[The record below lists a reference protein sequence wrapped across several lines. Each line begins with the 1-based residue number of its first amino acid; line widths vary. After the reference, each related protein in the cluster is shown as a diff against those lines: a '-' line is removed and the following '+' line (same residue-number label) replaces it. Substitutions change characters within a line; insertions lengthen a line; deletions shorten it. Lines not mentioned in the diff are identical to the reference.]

1 MGMFDYVY
9 GAGAYVRDSVYSGA
23 GYVKSYVVDPRID
36 KKIEEIG
43 DAASICVAD
52 KVYKALYGDPERYGK
67 VRGTNQHV
75 DIYYK
80 NSPILN
86 KLMKSATGYSI
97 DDFINSLPLGI
108 KQIAGPVRTYL
119 ENMIA
124 KMLVEQI
131 SQLSVKKAT
140 VAALMAANN
149 KTQTEIKRYLD
160 ENFKG
165 LDEAE
170 EALKEIIQD
179 KTLQEAAHKEV
190 DIRATLEEA
199 GEEGISLMDVLN
211 NYKAQAQAK
220 LNHMLRDALVEGIAE
235 AASTVAGESASYTVD
250 STEKAAAALG
260 VLLGVTGALPT
271 AVVAGGAAY
280 ASSKVKTPISD
291 YVGSAAKQKARDAAS
306 HCLPAEIIPVDYDA
320 MGKVTSETVT
330 PVSNDL
336 DLEFELLDYV
346 QPTFTKWAEEKFKV
360 ARTALT
366 ETLNSLR
373 KQFQYNQTHG
383 ISKIPEV
390 MQNWFR
396 DNDFAKLN
404 STREGFVQAEKA
416 LWNLD
421 LDLMGVCEYAYGIR
435 EDINGEYPASRA
447 EGLQLCQKALEQ
459 LASKVEG
466 IVSQANRIA
475 TQNSRVENTKRRD
488 DLVNPAKSR
497 INEMAKG
504 VENYL
509 LTVKE
514 AIAEAAKEEAKEE
527 QLASKEPSLKEKEN
541 KERPK
546 LRMGGSLVGST
557 ASSAA

>member
-1 MGMFDYVY
+1 MGLFDYVY
-9 GAGAYVRDSVYSGA
+9 DAGVYVRDSVYSGA
-23 GYVKSYVVDPRID
+23 SYFKSTVVDPRLD
-36 KKIEEIG
+36 KKIDEVG
-43 DAASICVAD
+43 DVASQFVAD
-52 KVYKALYGDPERYGK
+52 RVVKALYGDPERYGK

-75 DIYYK
+75 DIFYK

-97 DDFINSLPLGI
+97 DDFINSLPVGI
-108 KQIAGPVRTYL
+108 KQVAGPLRTYL
-119 ENMIA
+119 ENMVA

-149 KTQTEIKRYLD
+149 KSQSEIQRYLE

-165 LDEAE
+165 IDEAE
-170 EALKEIIQD
+170 EALKDIIKD
-179 KTLQEAAHKEV
+179 KTIQEAAQKEV
-190 DIRATLEEA
+190 DIRATLEQE

-220 LNHMLRDALVEGIAE
+220 LNHVLREALVEGIAE
-235 AASTVAGESASYTVD
+235 AANAVAGEGASYTID
-250 STEKAAAALG
+250 NTEKAAAALG
-260 VLLGVTGALPT
+260 VLLGVTGAVPT
-271 AVVAGGAAY
+271 AALAGGAAY
-280 ASSKVKTPISD
+280 ATSKVKAPISD
-291 YVGSAAKQKARDAAS
+291 FVGLTAKERAKDAAS
-306 HCLPAEIIPVDYDA
+306 HYLPAEIIPVDYDA

-330 PVSNDL
+330 PVSSDT
-336 DLEFELLDYV
+336 DLEFELLDFV

-366 ETLNSLR
+366 ETLNALR
-373 KQFQYNQTHG
+373 KQFQYNQSNGT
-383 ISKIPEV
+383 SKIPEV

-404 STREGFVQAEKA
+404 ATREGFIQAEKA

-447 EGLQLCQKALEQ
+447 EGLQLCQKELDR
-459 LASKVEG
+459 LSSKVEG
-466 IVSQANRIA
+466 IVSKANRAAI
-475 TQNSRVENTKRRD
+475 QNSRVENTQRRD
-488 DLVNPAKSR
+488 NLVNPAKSR

-509 LTVKE
+509 VKVKE
-514 AIAEAAKEEAKEE
+514 AIAEAQEEEAKDEM
-527 QLASKEPSLKEKEN
+527 ASSKECTSNQMVIEGN
-541 KERPK
+541 KRNP
-546 LRMGGSLVGST
+546 MSCG
-557 ASSAA
+557 

>member
-1 MGMFDYVY
+1 MGMLDYVY
-9 GAGAYVRDSVYSGA
+9 NAGAYVRDSVYSGA
-23 GYVKSYVVDPRID
+23 SYFKSAVVDPRLV
-36 KKIEEIG
+36 KKIDEIG
-43 DAASICVAD
+43 DVASQFVAD
-52 KVYKALYGDPERYGK
+52 RVVKALYGDPERYGK

-97 DDFINSLPLGI
+97 DDFINSLPIGI
-108 KQIAGPVRTYL
+108 KQVAGPLRTYL
-119 ENMIA
+119 ENMVA

-149 KTQTEIKRYLD
+149 KSQSEIQRYLE

-165 LDEAE
+165 IDEAE
-170 EALKEIIQD
+170 EALKDIIKD
-179 KTLQEAAHKEV
+179 KTIQEAAQKEV

-220 LNHMLRDALVEGIAE
+220 LNHVLREALVEGIAE
-235 AASTVAGESASYTVD
+235 AANAVIGEGASYTID
-250 STEKAAAALG
+250 NTEKAAAALG
-260 VLLGVTGALPT
+260 VLLGMTGAVPT
-271 AVVAGGAAY
+271 AVLAGGAAY
-280 ASSKVKTPISD
+280 ATSKVKAPISG
-291 YVGSAAKQKARDAAS
+291 YIGSTAKQRAKDAAS
-306 HCLPAEIIPVDYDA
+306 HCLPAEIIAVDYDA

-330 PVSNDL
+330 PFSSDT
-336 DLEFELLDYV
+336 DLEFELLDFV

-404 STREGFVQAEKA
+404 ATREGFVQAEKA

-421 LDLMGVCEYAYGIR
+421 VDLMGVCEYAYGIR

-475 TQNSRVENTKRRD
+475 AQNGRVENTKRRD

-509 LTVKE
+509 LKVKE
-514 AIAEAAKEEAKEE
+514 AIAEAQEEEAKDE
-527 QLASKEPSLKEKEN
+527 LASSKDCSSKQTSEGNKRKEMSC
-541 KERPK
+541 
-546 LRMGGSLVGST
+546 G
-557 ASSAA
+557 